1 MFSLGLEVFYQVAGQ
16 ILLLIYSK
24 TDSRTTGGLETVFDQ
39 DTFMGLKMDPTFLM
53 GISIAITLKS
63 CFTLHLKS
71 IKTEKHFVPLYSSVF
86 ILMWGLFSSLRRI
99 LSIICLFI
107 PSLGLF
113 SILNHY
119 KAEQIPFY
127 IWNRY
132 NRTQEDRIVL
142 YGLQDTVL
150 WGELDRWYYPTDSTN
165 PDDGTPPHYSLYT
178 GTSLSETF
186 LMFFILT
193 GIHLCIIFLV
203 KTYTSTKFSKS
214 GDFLNKFLHLL
225 LSLNLPSPFEDWD
238 QGKFSVKEYKE
249 RHRKTNIE
257 MAWSLSVN
265 IFFSLISLIPLFYT
279 GVNPHIF
286 YKNWFL
292 CIYFSI
298 QDKNQTFVSQNVDRN

>member
-39 DTFMGLKMDPTFLM
+39 DTFMGLKMDSTLLM
-53 GISIAITLKS
+53 GISIAVTLKS

-71 IKTEKHFVPLYSSVF
+71 IKTEKHFLPLYSSAF
-86 ILMWGLFSSLRRI
+86 IILWGLFSSLRRI

-132 NRTQEDRIVL
+132 NRTQDDRIVL
-142 YGLQDTVL
+142 YGLKETVL
-150 WGELDRWYYPTDSTN
+150 WGELDRWDYSTSTH
-165 PDDGTPPHYSLYT
+165 PDDGIPPPYSLYT
-178 GTSLSETF
+178 GTSLSGTF

-193 GIHLCIIFLV
+193 GVQLSIVFLV
-203 KTYTSTKFSKS
+203 KIFTSEQFSKR

-225 LSLNLPSPFEDWD
+225 LSLNLASPFEDWD
-238 QGKFSVKEYKE
+238 QGKFSAEEYKK
-249 RHRKTNIE
+249 RHIQTNIE
-257 MAWSLSVN
+257 MAWSLSIN
-265 IFFSLISLIPLFYT
+265 NLFSLINLVPLFYT
-279 GVNPHIF
+279 GTNNF
-286 YKNWFL
+286 
-292 CIYFSI
+292 
-298 QDKNQTFVSQNVDRN
+298 